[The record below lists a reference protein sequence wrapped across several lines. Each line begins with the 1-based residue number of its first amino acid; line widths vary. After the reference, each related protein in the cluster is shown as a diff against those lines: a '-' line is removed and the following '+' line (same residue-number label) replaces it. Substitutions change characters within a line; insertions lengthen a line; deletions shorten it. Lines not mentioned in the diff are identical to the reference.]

1 MKTDKYAKLYDDT
14 MNRKEAL
21 FADSHARF
29 TAWLNKN
36 ESKLAN
42 YIDKLLS
49 KAIDKGYSKVR
60 IDFGTT
66 EEWIKNDK
74 VYTLHLS
81 NYQAKTINVK
91 NIYLRT
97 GTDNEL
103 EWYAEE
109 LVNFIQNNLGLYSLY
124 SFDTGYAYEGC
135 VRIMISYSKENLR

>member
-66 EEWIKNDK
+66 EEWINNTSAARQDTAFPPK
-74 VYTLHLS
+74 VPIQDTTPNSIHTTIWQTS
-81 NYQAKTINVK
+81 PTIAKSQIWS
-91 NIYLRT
+91 R
-97 GTDNEL
+97 
-103 EWYAEE
+103 
-109 LVNFIQNNLGLYSLY
+109 YS
-124 SFDTGYAYEGC
+124 S
-135 VRIMISYSKENLR
+135 RILAKPTSTTATTCL